1 MPARIERRFRRIA
14 DQLRTAE
21 LVQRTLDVPTDQG
34 MVDPFEAVGPA
45 TARRFAGFYSRSGMR
60 RVLEAY
66 GVHRA
71 LEERGLDSYHVAFS
85 TSGVSDHRL
94 QLLLDGVE
102 DDDHRLLDLKVA
114 LRRLP
119 EHELGGGGDRR
130 LDVLEVVWLAMQDP
144 TAGFTTERPRLPGQR
159 YPGLGIGNVMHNM
172 VLLMAR
178 RLRREA
184 VLNVPERVH
193 LALIYLEAGYLAVD
207 DGWLREVVAAYR
219 AVDDLPLAAAAW
231 AAERGCLRRA
241 DGGQWSYRPG
251 PVVAPV
257 SRPLRRRVDGL
268 GNRLRRRWR
277 TARAGGVRLDREAL
291 RRSLEEDPVEGL
303 PPESV

>member
-21 LVQRTLDVPTDQG
+21 LVQRTLDVRTDLG
-34 MVDPFEAVGPA
+34 VVDPFEAAGVT
-45 TARRFAGFYSRSGMR
+45 TAHRFAGFYSRSGMR

-66 GVHRA
+66 GIHRA
-71 LEERGLDSYHVAFS
+71 LEERGLASYQVAFS
-85 TSGVSDHRL
+85 TTGVSDHRL

-102 DDDHRLLDLKVA
+102 DDDHRLLDLKVT
-114 LRRLP
+114 LRRMA

-130 LDVLEVVWLAMQDP
+130 LDVLELVWLAMQDS
-144 TAGFTTERPRLPGQR
+144 TAVFTSDRPRLPGQR
-159 YPGLGIGNVMHNM
+159 HPGLGIANVMHNM

-184 VLNVPERVH
+184 VLNVPERFH

-207 DGWLREVVAAYR
+207 DDWLREVVATYR
-219 AVDDLPLAAAAW
+219 AVGDLPLAAAAW

-241 DGGQWSYRPG
+241 DGGEWRYRPG

-257 SRPLRRRVDGL
+257 SKPLRRRLDGV
-268 GNRLRRRWR
+268 GERLRRRWR
-277 TARAGGVRLDREAL
+277 TARAGGVSLDREAL
-291 RRSLEEDPVEGL
+291 RRSLGEDPVEGL

>member
-1 MPARIERRFRRIA
+1 VPARIERRFRRIA

-21 LVQRTLDVPTDQG
+21 LVQRTLDVRTDLG
-34 MVDPFEAVGPA
+34 VVDPFEAAGPT

-71 LEERGLDSYHVAFS
+71 LEDRGLDSYHVAFS

-102 DDDHRLLDLKVA
+102 DDDHRLLDLKVS
-114 LRRLP
+114 LRRMA
-119 EHELGGGGDRR
+119 ERELGGGGDRR

-144 TAGFTTERPRLPGQR
+144 TAGFTADRPRLPGQR
-159 YPGLGIGNVMHNM
+159 HPGLGIGNVMHNM

-184 VLNVPERVH
+184 VLNVPERFH
-193 LALIYLEAGYLAVD
+193 LALIYLEAGYIPVD

-219 AVDDLPLAAAAW
+219 AVADLPLAAGAW

-241 DGGQWSYRPG
+241 DGGRWRYRPA
-251 PVVAPV
+251 PVVAPI
-257 SRPLRRRVDGL
+257 SGPLRRRLDGL
-268 GNRLRRRWR
+268 RGRLRRRWQALG
-277 TARAGGVRLDREAL
+277 ARGVRLDRDAL
-291 RRSLEEDPVEGL
+291 RRSLEAEPVEGL
-303 PPESV
+303 SPEAV